1 MLWSGRSPRGELE
14 DGGQTLLSLSSTA
27 PPSEHLTTMIKIA
40 VLFPLVALLPLASAQ
55 LPASAPHCV
64 ATCLQA
70 KINEAGSLAPGVQ
83 PTDVAGLCATSA
95 FVEAYDNC
103 LSENCVSV
111 GLPLFPA

>member
-1 MLWSGRSPRGELE
+1 M
-14 DGGQTLLSLSSTA
+14 
-27 PPSEHLTTMIKIA
+27 MIRLIA
-40 VLFPLVALLPLASAQ
+40 LFPFLALLPLASAQ

-64 ATCLQA
+64 ATCLRA

-83 PTDVAGLCATSA
+83 PSDIAALCATPA

-111 GLPLFPA
+111 GPSLMW